1 MHIVIVGGGTAG
13 WTAAAY
19 LVNKRPNHKYTV
31 IESSKIPT
39 IGVGEAAT
47 GLLTGL
53 VDQLGIDR
61 WEFMHKT
68 DALPK
73 LVIKFENWRGHNEDY
88 LHPIDSSYSSTNE
101 IDYMV
106 YHSIATN
113 TSLSSSSRLATLVE
127 MGFTNISYD
136 YDYQSLYQVGS
147 LSWVIDPAK
156 TAEVL
161 KKFCIKRGI
170 EVVDCEVEGSVIE
183 NGKISCLKTTEGE
196 IPGDLF
202 VDCTGSARILAD
214 SLGAEWIS
222 YDEYLPVNKA
232 IPFRI
237 KNEPEQRNPWIL
249 SRALN
254 NGWMWEAPTRN
265 RVGRGYIFSDNFI
278 SSDQALEEIRSIY
291 GDDAEP
297 VKEISFN
304 TGVLKQHFV
313 GNVLTLGMGAGFLEP
328 MQATS
333 IHSTLLQLNDFVIM
347 CMGQDIES
355 TCNPLV
361 AEVYNKKCQKIY
373 RDMMEFVAI
382 HYATD
387 RSDTP
392 FWKYVSNE
400 LKRPDKVTEMIELAK
415 VRLIRLDDFDNY
427 LGAPGAPL
435 WIYSM
440 AGLGLFDPAVCQRNL
455 EEFGYVMELVR
466 EEKHGKFLDLVE
478 IRQNL
483 MSQTDLNLWFL
494 NNPLIGAYN
503 DSMRLGLHAR

>member
-13 WTAAAY
+13 WTAASY
-19 LVNKRPNHKYTV
+19 LVNKRPNHRYTV

-53 VDQLGIDR
+53 VDQLGMDR
-61 WEFMHKT
+61 WEFMHKS

-73 LVIKFENWRGHNEDY
+73 LAIKFDNWRGHNESY
-88 LHPIDSSYSSTNE
+88 LHPIDSSYSAVGE

-106 YHSIATN
+106 YHSIATD
-113 TSLSSSSRLATLVE
+113 TSLSSSSRLSTLIE
-127 MGFTNISYD
+127 MGYTNISYD
-136 YDYQSLYQVGS
+136 YDFQSLYQVGS

-156 TAEVL
+156 AAAVFR
-161 KKFCIKRGI
+161 KFCVDRGV
-170 EVVDCEVEGSVIE
+170 ELVDCEVESSVIE
-183 NGKISCLKTTEGE
+183 GGKIDRLKTTAGE
-196 IPGDLF
+196 IQGDLF
-202 VDCTGSARILAD
+202 IDCTGSARILAE
-214 SLGAEWIS
+214 SLGAEWTS
-222 YDEYLPVNKA
+222 YDEYLPVNRA

-237 KNEPEQRNPWIL
+237 KDEPEQRNPWIL
-249 SRALN
+249 SKALD

-265 RVGRGYIFSDNFI
+265 RVGRGYIFSDSFTT
-278 SSDQALEEIRSIY
+278 SDQAVQEIKKIY
-291 GDDAEP
+291 GDSAEP
-297 VKEISFN
+297 IKEIKFT

-347 CMGQDIES
+347 CLSQDRDA
-355 TCNPLV
+355 TCDPLV
-361 AEVYNKKCQKIY
+361 AEVYNRRCQKMY

-387 RSDTP
+387 RSDTA
-392 FWKYVSNE
+392 FWKYVAND
-400 LKRPDKVTEMIELAK
+400 LKRPDKISEMIELAK
-415 VRLIRLDDFDNY
+415 SRLIRLDDFDNY

-440 AGLGLFDPAVCQRNL
+440 AGLGLFDREVCQKQL
-455 EEFGYVMELVR
+455 EEFGYVMELIK
-466 EEKHGKFLDLVE
+466 EEKHGKLLDLIN

-483 MSQTDLNLWFL
+483 MSQTDLNNWFKDH
-494 NNPLIGAYN
+494 PLVGAYN
-503 DSMRLGLHAR
+503 DSMKVGLHAR

>member
-19 LVNKRPNHKYTV
+19 LINKRPQHQYTI
-31 IESSKIPT
+31 IESSRIPT

-61 WEFMHKT
+61 WEFMHES

-73 LVIKFENWRGHNEDY
+73 LAIKFENWRGHGENY
-88 LHPIDSSYSSTNE
+88 LHPIDSSYSAVSE

-106 YHSIATN
+106 YHSIATG
-113 TSLSSSSRLATLVE
+113 TSLNTSSRLSTLID

-156 TAEVL
+156 AAAVFRNFCLNRGAEL
-161 KKFCIKRGI
+161 I
-170 EVVDCEVEGSVIE
+170 DCEVESSITE
-183 NGKISCLKTTEGE
+183 QGKISKLVTSQGD
-196 IPGDLF
+196 IHGDLF
-202 VDCTGSARILAD
+202 IDCTGSGRILAE

-222 YDEYLPVNKA
+222 YDQYLPVNRA
-232 IPFRI
+232 IPFRL
-237 KNEPEQRNPWIL
+237 KEESHQRNPWIL
-249 SRALN
+249 SRALD
-254 NGWMWEAPTRN
+254 NGWMWEAPTRH
-265 RVGRGYIFSDNFI
+265 RVGRGYIFSDEFMTA
-278 SSDQALEEIRSIY
+278 DQALEEIRSIY
-291 GDDAEP
+291 GPDAEP
-297 VKEISFN
+297 VKEIKFT

-333 IHSTLLQLNDFVIM
+333 IHSTLLQLNDFVIL
-347 CMGQDIES
+347 CLSQDIDS
-355 TCNPLV
+355 TCHPAV
-361 AEVYNKKCQKIY
+361 AEVYNQKCQRMY

-387 RSDTP
+387 RSDTD
-392 FWKYVSNE
+392 FWKFVKND
-400 LKRPDKVTEMIELAK
+400 LKRPDKVNEMIELAK
-415 VRLIRLDDFDNY
+415 TRLIRLDDFENY

-440 AGLGLFDPAVCQRNL
+440 AGLGLFDPEVCRKQIAN
-455 EEFGYVMELVR
+455 FGYIEELIR
-466 EEKHGKFLDLVE
+466 EEKISKQIELSN

-494 NNPLIGAYN
+494 KNPMIGAYN
-503 DSMRLGLHAR
+503 HSLKVGLHAS

>member
-13 WTAAAY
+13 WTAASY
-19 LVNKRPNHKYTV
+19 LVNKRPQHRYTV

-73 LVIKFENWRGHNEDY
+73 LAIKFQNWRGHDEDY
-88 LHPIDSSYSSTNE
+88 LHPIDSSYSAVNE
-101 IDYMV
+101 IDYTV
-106 YHSIATN
+106 YHSIATG
-113 TSLSSSSRLATLVE
+113 TSLGSSSRLATLVE
-127 MGFTNISYD
+127 MGLTNISYD

-156 TAEVL
+156 TAAVFR
-161 KKFCIKRGI
+161 KFCLDRG
-170 EVVDCEVEGSVIE
+170 VDLLDCEVESAMTE
-183 NGKISCLKTTEGE
+183 NGMISKLLTTQGDVH
-196 IPGDLF
+196 GDLF
-202 VDCTGSARILAD
+202 IDCTGSARILSE
-214 SLGAEWIS
+214 SLGAEWRS
-222 YDEYLPVNKA
+222 YDQYLPVNRA
-232 IPFRI
+232 IPFRFA
-237 KNEPEQRNPWIL
+237 KEPDQRNPWIT
-249 SRALN
+249 SKALN
-254 NGWMWEAPTRN
+254 NGWMWEAPTRH

-278 SSDQALEEIRSIY
+278 TADQALEEIRSLY
-291 GDDAEP
+291 GAEIEP
-297 VKEISFN
+297 VKDIKFN
-304 TGVLKQHFV
+304 TGVLKNHFV

-333 IHSTLLQLNDFVIM
+333 IHSTLLQLNDFVLL
-347 CMGQDIES
+347 CLNHDLKA
-355 TCNPLV
+355 TCDPVV
-361 AEVYNKKCQKIY
+361 ARVYNQKCQRQY

-387 RSDTP
+387 RSDSD
-392 FWKYVSNE
+392 FWKFVAND
-400 LKRPDKVTEMIELAK
+400 LKRPDKVIEMIELAK
-415 VRLIRLDDFDNY
+415 TRLIRLDDFENY

-440 AGLGLFDPAVCQRNL
+440 AGLGLFDPKICEQQL
-455 EEFGYVMELVR
+455 KEFGYVMELVG
-466 EEKHGKFLDLVE
+466 EEKHGKLLDLIN

-483 MSQTDLNLWFL
+483 ISQTDLNRWFID
-494 NNPLIGAYN
+494 NPLIGTWN
-503 DSMRLGLHAR
+503 DSLRMGFNAG